1 MAARLFANTFIYFT
15 ESLNMLTLVR
25 SNRDH
30 LMNYVVRQLSQ
41 FFPDGT
47 EEHFLV
53 AQISRDLDEALGRL
67 HVCINAVR
75 MWRENEFDYLH
86 SSQYTIFLYFLAN
99 TIWRNGGDKVLCTK
113 LFYLNKA
120 LNGIDLF
127 YEIDMPSVFFIGH
140 SVGIVLAKATYSDYL
155 VLYQNSTVGKNHGV
169 APVLEEGVVMY
180 PNTAVIGRCH
190 VATGSV
196 IGQGVSVVNQDTP
209 GNCLVFQGQ
218 GGKLVFRNNERPILA
233 DIFRL

>member
-1 MAARLFANTFIYFT
+1 
-15 ESLNMLTLVR
+15 MLTLVR
-25 SNRDH
+25 SDRDR
-30 LMNYVVRQLSQ
+30 LLTYVARQLSH

-47 EEHFLV
+47 EERVLV
-53 AQISRDLDEALGRL
+53 AHIEPYLDEALTRL
-67 HVCINAVR
+67 QVCINAVR

-99 TIWRNGGDKVLCTK
+99 SIWRNGGDQSLCTK

-127 YEIDMPSVFFIGH
+127 YEIEMPSIFFIGH

-155 VLYQNSTVGKNHGV
+155 VLYQNSTVGKNHGI
-169 APVLEEGVVMY
+169 APVLQEGVVMY
-180 PNTAVIGRCH
+180 PNTAIIGRCN
-190 VATGSV
+190 VASGSV
-196 IGQGVSVVNQDTP
+196 IGQGVSVINRDTP

-218 GGKLVFRNNERPILA
+218 GGDLVFRSSERSILS